1 MAAETPVCC
10 ITSHQVES
18 FDAFQFFKSTRGRE
32 LGFLLNSEPETQSCG
47 SQMQRGYFSER

>member
-1 MAAETPVCC
+1 MVAETPVCC